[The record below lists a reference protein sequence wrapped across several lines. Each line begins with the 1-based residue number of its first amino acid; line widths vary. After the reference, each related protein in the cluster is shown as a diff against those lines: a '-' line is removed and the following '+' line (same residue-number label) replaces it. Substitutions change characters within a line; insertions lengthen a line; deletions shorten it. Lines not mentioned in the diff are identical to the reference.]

1 MLRLKHGVLNSFA
14 SVAQLV
20 EHCVDNAMV
29 VGSNPAT
36 CTNFIQG

>member
-1 MLRLKHGVLNSFA
+1 MLNSFA

-20 EHCVDNAMV
+20 ELCADNAAV

-36 CTNFIQG
+36 CTNFITQG